1 MKLGDITIHI
11 PVFDILADV
20 SYSYIPNLSP
30 IEKALVAAINKFSG
44 KSDIAFANIPIG
56 DLFRELYGLSGADLF
71 MPEVIDSLIDRGR
84 IHRIGHL
91 SGTSRELTIKDLGIG
106 VGVSQTREMSAVNS
120 KPDQSTQQLTVVKR
134 LYDPISA
141 EVLSSNGEVFVS
153 LAGSY
158 AIPAEPFHNQLEKS
172 WIERELSN
180 ELEQEVKVSSIKLS
194 IINTVWRTVP
204 ATLNVEGNQLSLK
217 TSKESIQSYLSNLR
231 PETRKQ
237 WFTSQ
242 EASFDKNNKLM
253 LPEGSIY
260 PFVIPE
266 NVDGL
271 IIACGLLHE
280 ELNTLLIPKG
290 TCLLNV
296 VPRLDDSPTFT
307 IEKCT
312 DPERG
317 LIINHAF
324 DLHGIESAILWCDC
338 GYNLI
343 SVKLNWQSTEI
354 TVRVAVPI
362 FGYTEHEEIKNLI
375 EVLQDEASVSQDPI
389 LSVLPGFWLDPQDF
403 WSHVFTNFSS
413 FVNVP
418 EKLQFLELI
427 VSGLQTL
434 WNAGNA
440 NLEQSFPLESLK
452 AQLEPTFLSLS
463 ESQLS
468 HLIEI
473 LSNFQS
479 WFTRDIDLLSL
490 LPEPRT
496 LEESSKLRVQFIT
509 NSIAFDYPSPVYG
522 DHIINVLLAKF
533 PIMDWLG
540 SYPPQNDFEELLT
553 ALAKQFFQLE
563 NSSYDQTNSSVYAGS
578 ERTRSLESWW
588 NLFSQLDAF
597 YPVVSRALPDKFKV
611 LNNEAKSLIVTASN
625 LDIIAFDTNVLV
637 NDRDLI
643 DQLLPNDFLV
653 FPRVVMREI
662 DRLKTPRDKTNS
674 NEVKTA
680 EIFRVNS
687 RSNLRSIH
695 ALPKESVVLPEGNY
709 ALLGPKEPR
718 DNDGL
723 IISCLLPYVTQ
734 SHSVT
739 LVSEDIDLTLRCREY
754 GINVINAKSYRISQQ
769 EKKRRMVL

>member
-56 DLFRELYGLSGADLF
+56 DLFRDLYGLSGADLF
-71 MPEVIDSLIDRGR
+71 MHEVIDSLIDRGR
-84 IHRIGHL
+84 IHRIRHL
-91 SGTSRELTIKDLGIG
+91 SGTSRELMIKDLGIG
-106 VGVSQTREMSAVNS
+106 EGVSQTRKMSAENS
-120 KPDQSTQQLTVVKR
+120 KPDQSTVVKR

-141 EVLSSNGEVFVS
+141 EVLSSKGELFVS
-153 LAGSY
+153 SPGSY
-158 AIPAEPFHNQLEKS
+158 VIPAEPFHDQLEKS
-172 WIERELSN
+172 WIERELSD
-180 ELEQEVKVSSIKLS
+180 ELDQEVKVFSIKLS
-194 IINTVWRTVP
+194 IINTLWRTVS
-204 ATLNVEGNQLSLK
+204 ATLNVEGNQLSLI
-217 TSKESIQSYLSNLR
+217 TAKESIQSYLSNLR
-231 PETRKQ
+231 PETRKH

-242 EASFDKNNKLM
+242 DASFNKNNELM

-260 PFVIPE
+260 PYVIPE

-271 IIACGLLHE
+271 IIACGLPNE

-296 VPRLDDSPTFT
+296 VPRSDDSPTFT

-317 LIINHAF
+317 LIINYAF
-324 DLHGIESAILWCDC
+324 DLHGIESAILWSDS

-389 LSVLPGFWLDPQDF
+389 LCVLPGFWLDPKDF
-403 WSHVFTNFSS
+403 WDDVFTNFSS
-413 FVNVP
+413 FLDVP

-427 VSGLQTL
+427 VAGIQAL
-434 WNAGNA
+434 WDAGNA
-440 NLEQSFPLESLK
+440 NLEQSFPLESLR
-452 AQLEPTFLSLS
+452 AQLEPTFLSLT

-468 HLIEI
+468 RLIEI

-496 LEESSKLRVQFIT
+496 LEESSKLRVQFI
-509 NSIAFDYPSPVYG
+509 NCGIAFDYPSPVYG
-522 DHIINVLLAKF
+522 EHTIKMLLAKL
-533 PIMDWLG
+533 PTLDWLDN
-540 SYPPQNDFEELLT
+540 YPPQNDFEKLLT
-553 ALAKQFFQLE
+553 ALAEKFFELE
-563 NSSYDQTNSSVYAGS
+563 NSSYEQTNSSIYAGS
-578 ERTRSLESWW
+578 ERTRDLESWW
-588 NLFSQLDAF
+588 NLFKQLDAF
-597 YPVVSRALPDKFKV
+597 YPAVSKVLPDNFKK
-611 LNNEAKSLIVTASN
+611 LNNEAKNLIVSAPN
-625 LDIIAFDTNVLV
+625 RDVIAFDTNVLV

-662 DRLKTPRDKTNS
+662 ERLKTPKDKNNS
-674 NEVKTA
+674 NEVNAA
-680 EIFRVNS
+680 EVFRINS
-687 RSNLRSIH
+687 RSNLRSID

-709 ALLGPKEPR
+709 ALLGPEEPR

-723 IISCLLPYVTQ
+723 IITCLIPYVTQ

-754 GINVINAKSYRISQQ
+754 GINVIKAKSYRISQQ

>member
-1 MKLGDITIHI
+1 MKLGEITIYI

-56 DLFRELYGLSGADLF
+56 DLFRDLYGLSGADLF

-106 VGVSQTREMSAVNS
+106 VGVSQAREMSAVNS
-120 KPDQSTQQLTVVKR
+120 KPDQISQQLTVIKR
-134 LYDPISA
+134 LYDPVSA
-141 EVLSSNGEVFVS
+141 EVLSYNGEVFVNS
-153 LAGSY
+153 PGSY
-158 AIPAEPFHNQLEKS
+158 AIPAEPFHDQLEKS
-172 WIERELSN
+172 WIERELSD

-242 EASFDKNNKLM
+242 EASFDKNNKLI

-271 IIACGLLHE
+271 IITCGLLLE

-296 VPRLDDSPTFT
+296 VPRLNDSPTFT

-312 DPERG
+312 DPKRG
-317 LIINHAF
+317 IVINYAF
-324 DLHGIESAILWCDC
+324 DLHGIESAILWSDS

-354 TVRVAVPI
+354 NVRVAVPI
-362 FGYTEHEEIKNLI
+362 FGYTEHQEIKNLI
-375 EVLQDEASVSQDPI
+375 EVLQDEASVSQDPV
-389 LSVLPGFWLDPQDF
+389 LSVLPGFWLTPQDF

-413 FVNVP
+413 FLNVP

-434 WNAGNA
+434 WDAGNA
-440 NLEQSFPLESLK
+440 NLEQSFPIESLK

-463 ESQLS
+463 ESQFSL
-468 HLIEI
+468 LIEI

-479 WFTRDIDLLSL
+479 WFTKDIDLLSL

-496 LEESSKLRVQFIT
+496 LEESSKIRVQFIT
-509 NSIAFDYPSPVYG
+509 NGIAFDYPSPVYG

-533 PIMDWLG
+533 PTLDWLG
-540 SYPPQNDFEELLT
+540 SYPPQNDFEKLLT
-553 ALAKQFFQLE
+553 ELAKQFFRIE
-563 NSSYDQTNSSVYAGS
+563 NSSSDQTNSSVYAGS
-578 ERTRSLESWW
+578 EHTRNLESWW
-588 NLFSQLDAF
+588 NLFSQLGAF

-611 LNNEAKSLIVTASN
+611 LNNEVKSLIVTAPN
-625 LDIIAFDTNVLV
+625 RDVIAFDTNVLV
-637 NDRDLI
+637 NDRDLV
-643 DQLLPNDFLV
+643 DQLLLSDFLV

-662 DRLKTPRDKTNS
+662 DRLKTPRDKNNS
-674 NEVKTA
+674 NEVKIA

-687 RSNLRSIH
+687 RSNLRSVH
-695 ALPKESVVLPEGNY
+695 ALSKESVVLPEGDY
-709 ALLGPKEPR
+709 ALLGSEEPR

-723 IISCLLPYVTQ
+723 IISCLIPFVAQ
-734 SHSVT
+734 SLSVT

-769 EKKRRMVL
+769 EKKRRIAL